1 MRNEAGR
8 TVGDARAFSTTK
20 SEHLRPVLPKATLIK
35 GAFLFS
41 APFSHAEEAS
51 FEWGAFPRARALIE
65 SLARLGCL
73 SMQTAAAKLVC
84 G

>member
-51 FEWGAFPRARALIE
+51 F
-65 SLARLGCL
+65 
-73 SMQTAAAKLVC
+73 K
-84 G
+84 